1 MKQVLF
7 GFLAGAVVACG
18 ACVYFG
24 TPIVEAK
31 YQYFESIPVEQRMLY
46 KAAFEVSQ
54 SYGVTI
60 DDALAKVEAGLL
72 QKKLQG
78 AVK

>member
-1 MKQVLF
+1 MKSLAIS
-7 GFLAGAVVACG
+7 FLAGAIVACG

-24 TPIVEAK
+24 APMVEAK
-31 YQYFESIPVEQRMLY
+31 YQYFQSIPVEQRMLY
-46 KAAFEVSQ
+46 KAAYEVSQ

>member
-1 MKQVLF
+1 MKQGLIGFVL
-7 GFLAGAVVACG
+7 GALATGYVAF
-18 ACVYFG
+18 AFG
-24 TPIVEAK
+24 TPMVEEK

-46 KAAFEVSQ
+46 KAAYEVSQ

-60 DDALAKVEAGLL
+60 DDALNKVEAGLL